1 LDETTAVAEGDR
13 MGEGAADEVRTG
25 AAEDVVMTGAAITSG
40 AEPASGKL
48 GMTALMAT
56 SLSVSPEG
64 VIPRR

>member
-1 LDETTAVAEGDR
+1 

-40 AEPASGKL
+40 AEPAPGKL